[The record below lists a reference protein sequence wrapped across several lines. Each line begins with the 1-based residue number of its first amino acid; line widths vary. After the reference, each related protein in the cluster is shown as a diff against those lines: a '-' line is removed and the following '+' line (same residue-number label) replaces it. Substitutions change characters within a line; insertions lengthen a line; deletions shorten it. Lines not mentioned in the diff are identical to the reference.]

1 MQIGICGKPNSGK
14 STFFC
19 AATMM
24 DALIANYP
32 FTTIEPNKGI
42 GFVRAKCPH
51 TEHGKVCTPKIGSC
65 MNGTRLIPISLI
77 DVAGLVPGAHEGRGL
92 GNKFLDDLREAD
104 AFIQIVDCSGHTDLE
119 GNPATAA
126 DPAEEVKFLYDEL
139 CWWLESILERNWAK
153 IQGKGIDELATVLTG
168 LKVSKA
174 EISHVADSLML
185 PTEGISWDAT
195 GRLLFAKEIFKKKP
209 FVIAAN
215 KMDSPAAR
223 ANFAKLKAATAPK
236 NTIPCSAAIELALRR
251 AAKANVISYVPGDAS
266 FEILGGDEKQK
277 AALETMKS
285 FISSNNGSG
294 VQQALE
300 TAIYD
305 SLGMVAAYPVE
316 DEHHWADNFGHV
328 LPHAFLM
335 PKGSTALDLAA
346 KVHTDL
352 AAKFIGAIDCRT
364 HMRHG
369 KEYVLRHGDVIKIVA
384 GR

>member
-14 STFFC
+14 STFFS
-19 AATMM
+19 AATSI
-24 DALIANYP
+24 DALIASYP
-32 FTTIEPNKGI
+32 FTTIEPNKGA

-51 TEHGKVCTPKIGSC
+51 TEHGKSCTPKVGSC
-65 MNGTRLIPISLI
+65 INGTRLIPISLI

-104 AFIQIVDCSGHTDLE
+104 AFIQIVDASGHTDLE
-119 GNPATAA
+119 GNPATNA

-153 IQGKGIDELATVLTG
+153 VKGHGADELALVLTG
-168 LKVSKA
+168 LKVPKA
-174 EISHVADSLML
+174 EIIHVADSLLL
-185 PTEGISWDAT
+185 PTENINWSPED
-195 GRLLFAKEIFKKKP
+195 RLLFSKEIFKKKP
-209 FVIAAN
+209 FVIVAN
-215 KMDSPAAR
+215 KMDSPAAQ
-223 ANFAKLKAATAPK
+223 ANFPNLKERTAPK
-236 NTIPCSAAIELALRR
+236 PSVPCSAAIELALR
-251 AAKANVISYVPGDAS
+251 KAQKHGIIDYTPGSAS
-266 FEILGGDEKQK
+266 FSILGGDEKQR

-285 FISSNNGSG
+285 FLSSNNGSG

-300 TAIYD
+300 TAVYD
-305 SLGMVAAYPVE
+305 TLGMVVAYPVE
-316 DEHHWADNFGHV
+316 DEHHWADNFGHI

-352 AAKFIGAIDCRT
+352 AQKFIGAIDCRT

-369 KEYVLRHGDVIKIVA
+369 KEYILKHNDVIKIVA